1 MSQLP
6 QPWLSYRRQCS
17 QTPKYQYITA
27 LPLTLATTSFLPCD
41 KRTKWPPWTK
51 RPITHQHRAN
61 VTKVSSRLTD
71 KDSQPPVYQVGLG
84 QRVYILPGALWAT
97 LGHLPPIPQHPRT
110 PGHKAF
116 RSQLTANELGGLRF
130 AGVGPKW
137 STVQPRSA
145 KANPL
150 WQPRALG
157 IWGRYLPTKIPHLS
171 GTPDAHGSDLQ
182 LMPPHRDI
190 TLEGLPPPS
199 PTWGWPSRVIL
210 NVFQIEKQIYADQK
224 TFCNDYL

>member
-6 QPWLSYRRQCS
+6 QPWLSFRRQCS
-17 QTPKYQYITA
+17 QTPKYQYVTA
-27 LPLTLATTSFLPCD
+27 LPLTLATMSFLPCD

-51 RPITHQHRAN
+51 RPISLSN
-61 VTKVSSRLTD
+61 KSV
-71 KDSQPPVYQVGLG
+71 
-84 QRVYILPGALWAT
+84 WAKGCIYFRGIYGPRWGT
-97 LGHLPPIPQHPRT
+97 CHPYLNT

-145 KANPL
+145 RANPL

-157 IWGRYLPTKIPHLS
+157 IWGRYLPTPI
-171 GTPDAHGSDLQ
+171 GDAGCPWEW
-182 LMPPHRDI
+182 PPTDATLRDI
-190 TLEGLPPPS
+190 TLDGLPPPPPFDRKERS
-199 PTWGWPSRVIL
+199 IL
-210 NVFQIEKQIYADQK
+210 W
-224 TFCNDYL
+224 